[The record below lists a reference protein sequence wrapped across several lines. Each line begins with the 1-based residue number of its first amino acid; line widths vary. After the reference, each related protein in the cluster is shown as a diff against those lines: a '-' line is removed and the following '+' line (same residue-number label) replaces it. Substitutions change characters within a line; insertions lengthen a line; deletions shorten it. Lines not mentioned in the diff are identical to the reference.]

1 MVFHTVRDLRNNA
14 KLVQETISNNGEA
27 VITNNGKPW
36 ALMIEVD
43 DDNLL
48 ETIRI
53 HRAARAA
60 KAIAEGT
67 EDAAS
72 SMNADIATTD
82 EAIAAS
88 TPPLHAQQT
97 SAGVI
102 DQRSG
107 EVFPSHK
114 ARRKAVLK
122 RLDTF
127 HETQG
132 KVTAAL
138 GDINRMLEEDYD
150 GNAERIVACLS

>member
-72 SMNADIATTD
+72 SMNADIATT
-82 EAIAAS
+82 
-88 TPPLHAQQT
+88 PPLHAQQT